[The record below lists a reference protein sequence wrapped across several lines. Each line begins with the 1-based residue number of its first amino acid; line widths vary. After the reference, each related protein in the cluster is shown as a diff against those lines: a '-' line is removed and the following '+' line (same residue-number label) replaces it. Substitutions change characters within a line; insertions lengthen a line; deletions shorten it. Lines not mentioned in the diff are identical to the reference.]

1 MNFIKVTTS
10 GQVTIPKPFRTKFAT
25 DYYVCELEDRGILF
39 RPVDIGKTD
48 KTKKTYTMKD
58 LTNWSFK
65 GKNSREKN
73 IASTIDQI
81 IYNL

>member
-25 DYYVCELEDRGILF
+25 DYYVCELENRGILF
-39 RPVDIGKTD
+39 RPVHIGRTG
-48 KTKKTYTMKD
+48 KTKKMYTIKD

-65 GKNSREKN
+65 GKNPREKN
-73 IASTIDQI
+73 IAQKIDQI
-81 IYNL
+81 VYTL